1 MSRKAPAAPKLRGV
15 AWDTTGHALVLA
27 ASCSGRTAEVR
38 SSGLAYHSEKLF
50 VSLDALSKKIR
61 LDLSQ
66 LDFVA
71 AGKGPGSFTGTRVGV
86 TAAKTL
92 AYATGAKLILL
103 STLEIV
109 AANLRGEK
117 RRVCVVQDARRS
129 RLFTATYQDGK
140 AVRAPGLVHT
150 GDFLFQLEAG
160 TLYTGDAVMMFADA
174 IARKFGRGAVVRDKR
189 LWHPNPGRLFALA
202 RERWEEKRF
211 DDPLRAVPE
220 YLYEDTCNVTAP
232 NPAKRQP
239 R

>member
-1 MSRKAPAAPKLRGV
+1 MKSTVPTAPKLRGV

-27 ASCSGRTAEVR
+27 AASSGRSAEAR

-50 VSLDALSKKIR
+50 VTLDALSKKIR
-61 LDLSQ
+61 LDLSK

-71 AGKGPGSFTGTRVGV
+71 AARGPGSFTGTRVGV

-103 STLEIV
+103 SSLEIV
-109 AANLRGEK
+109 AANLRREK
-117 RRVCVVQDARRS
+117 RRICVVQDARRN
-129 RLFTATYQDGK
+129 RLFTATYEAGK
-140 AVRAPGLVHT
+140 VIKAPGLMHT

-174 IARKFGRGAVVRDKR
+174 IARKFGRGSVVRDKR
-189 LWHPNPGRLFALA
+189 LWHPQPGRLLALA

-211 DDPLRAVPE
+211 DDPLRALPE